1 MNWRHKNLQFCT
13 WQRVILYKQQKQSP
27 NSYDMSKSL
36 KFVLFA
42 LSFVGSGPSDALRAT
57 HPFSPVPMFVCHGCQ
72 VSAVPCLPCAALCV
86 LCVMVL
92 GVPAAIIPEHSQA
105 EPGGGSHL
113 LLLFLM
119 DNLEGESKRERG
131 LEEKNGDRLP
141 LPVSFTLSHWQQVAK
156 GSCVCFTCESSSW
169 SRVKMG
175 TFCHI

>member
-1 MNWRHKNLQFCT
+1 MC
-13 WQRVILYKQQKQSP
+13 
-27 NSYDMSKSL
+27 KSL

-42 LSFVGSGPSDALRAT
+42 LSFVGSGPSDALGAT

-72 VSAVPCLPCAALCV
+72 VSAVPCLPRAALCV

-119 DNLEGESKRERG
+119 DNLEGESKRERD
-131 LEEKNGDRLP
+131 LEGKMGIDSHYQSLSLFHTDYRL
-141 LPVSFTLSHWQQVAK
+141 LKAAV
-156 GSCVCFTCESSSW
+156 CV
-169 SRVKMG
+169 SRVKVQVQAE
-175 TFCHI
+175 